1 MDNYFYTKQY
11 NKNQGAYIKKSDPQ
25 ITLISLNQFTYPI
38 KFQQMIKKNIATNEF
53 GFVFNPA
60 TGDSYSSNPIAAEI
74 IQLMKENNS
83 LNEIKKALLDK
94 YEVDKITIEKDVD
107 DFLQILKENNLLSN

>member
-1 MDNYFYTKQY
+1 
-11 NKNQGAYIKKSDPQ
+11 
-25 ITLISLNQFTYPI
+25 
-38 KFQQMIKKNIATNEF
+38 MIKKNIATNEF
-53 GFVFNPA
+53 GFVFNPS

-83 LNEIKKALLDK
+83 LNEIKKLLLEK

-107 DFLQILKENNLLSN
+107 EFVGFLKENNLLNK

>member
-1 MDNYFYTKQY
+1 
-11 NKNQGAYIKKSDPQ
+11 
-25 ITLISLNQFTYPI
+25 
-38 KFQQMIKKNIATNEF
+38 MIKKNIATNEF
-53 GFVFNPA
+53 GFVFNPS

-83 LNEIKKALLDK
+83 LNEIKKLLLEK

-107 DFLQILKENNLLSN
+107 EFVGILKENNLLNK

>member
-1 MDNYFYTKQY
+1 
-11 NKNQGAYIKKSDPQ
+11 
-25 ITLISLNQFTYPI
+25 
-38 KFQQMIKKNIATNEF
+38 MIKKNIATNEF

-60 TGDSYSSNPIAAEI
+60 PGDSYSSNPIAAEI

-94 YEVDKITIEKDVD
+94 YEVDKMTIEKDVD